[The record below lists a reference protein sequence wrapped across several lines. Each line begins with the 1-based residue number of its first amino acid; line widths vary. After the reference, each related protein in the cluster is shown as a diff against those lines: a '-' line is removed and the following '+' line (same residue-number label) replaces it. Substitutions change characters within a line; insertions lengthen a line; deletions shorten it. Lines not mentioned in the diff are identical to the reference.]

1 MVFWFFWIISS
12 SLFFGVLGFLSSIL
26 SLIIYLIFK
35 MRYFKIINIRDKGL
49 SKKTQRENV
58 MLDLVEV
65 LEKEKNIKFDITK
78 IKSYK
83 QILYY
88 GTTREK
94 IELIGM
100 VVYNPSSE
108 YVDLIRIALDDED
121 ETVRILSSTSL
132 QKMESYYEDKIK
144 DFKQK
149 FESSNVNRTKNQY
162 FRKLI
167 FTYSSF
173 IDSTLIDYYLR
184 DIYIDN
190 MFKEFKNIKNFKD
203 NKLIL
208 YVYIKMSVKY
218 SRLDG
223 IEEILIELIEKRNR
237 TSDKFLLIEYYYKKS
252 NFNRLYEV
260 LNSIN
265 IDKIKNNKQI
275 DSYEYW
281 SKV

>member
-1 MVFWFFWIISS
+1 MYFWIFWIIFSS
-12 SLFFGVLGFLSSIL
+12 IFLGVLGFIASLFSIL
-26 SLIIYLIFK
+26 IYFLFK
-35 MRYFKIINIRDKGL
+35 AKFFKIVNIKDKGL
-49 SKKTQRENV
+49 NKKTQRENL
-58 MLDLVEV
+58 MLDLTEV
-65 LEKEKNIKFDITK
+65 LEKEKNIKFDINRV
-78 IKSYK
+78 KSYK

-88 GTTREK
+88 GTVREK

-108 YVDLIRIALDDED
+108 FVDLIRIALDDDD

-144 DFKQK
+144 EFRKDYEISTIPRK
-149 FESSNVNRTKNQY
+149 KNLY

-167 FTYSSF
+167 LTYDNY
-173 IDSTLIDYYLR
+173 IDSTLIESYLK
-184 DIYIDN
+184 DIYIN
-190 MFKEFKNIKNFKD
+190 RMFKEFETISDIKK

-218 SRLDG
+218 NKLEG
-223 IEEILIELIEKRNR
+223 IEDIILELIDKRDC
-237 TSDKFLLIEYYYKKS
+237 TSDKFLLIEFYYKQS
-252 NFNRLYEV
+252 NFTKLYEV

-265 IDKIKNNKQI
+265 IDKIKNIKQI

-281 SKV
+281 RSI